1 MANNPSSNWTERLNE
16 AIALTKDIQTHPEA
30 KAKFEALEADL
41 AGENPEM
48 LELVKR
54 LWDECISAQRS
65 SAFWKEMSDAEKA
78 LADGAMAASIQSK
91 QNYMRLVQE
100 M

>member
-1 MANNPSSNWTERLNE
+1 MSDVAQAWIERLNE
-16 AIALTKDIQTHPEA
+16 AIALTKEVQTHPEA
-30 KAKFEALEADL
+30 KAKFAALEADL
-41 AGENPEM
+41 SGENPEM
-48 LELVKR
+48 LVLLKR
-54 LWDECISAQRS
+54 LWDECISAQRG

>member
-1 MANNPSSNWTERLNE
+1 MMRDGSQTWSDRLNE
-16 AIALTKDIQTHPEA
+16 AIALTKAVQTHPEA
-30 KAKFEALEADL
+30 KAKFAALQEDL
-41 AGENPEM
+41 AGENPE
-48 LELVKR
+48 LLALLTQ
-54 LWDECISAQRS
+54 LWDECISAQRG

-78 LADGAMAASIQSK
+78 LADGAMASSIQSK

>member
-1 MANNPSSNWTERLNE
+1 MADSSNSWAESLNE
-16 AIALTKDIQTHPEA
+16 AIALTKDVQTHPEA
-30 KAKFEALEADL
+30 KAKFAALEAQL
-41 AGENPEM
+41 AAEKPEVVA
-48 LELVKR
+48 LLR
-54 LWDECISAQRS
+54 LLWDECISAKRS

-91 QNYMRLVQE
+91 QNYMRLMQE

>member
-1 MANNPSSNWTERLNE
+1 MTTASSNWTERLNE

-30 KAKFEALEADL
+30 QAKFAALEEDL
-41 AGENPEM
+41 AGENPQM
-48 LELVKR
+48 LALLTL
-54 LWDECISAQRS
+54 LWKECISAQRS
-65 SAFWKEMSDAEKA
+65 SAFWQEMSDAEKA